1 MIAASLDIFRKLPD
15 GEPMWIKAVEGFD
28 EAKRE
33 VSELAKL
40 SPGDYFIFNTRTG
53 RVIAEN
59 LRAAKVGV
67 NPESQL

>member
-1 MIAASLDIFRKLPD
+1 
-15 GEPMWIKAVEGFD
+15 MWIKAVEGFD

-33 VSELAKL
+33 LSELAEL

-59 LRAAKVGV
+59 LHAAKVA
-67 NPESQL
+67 